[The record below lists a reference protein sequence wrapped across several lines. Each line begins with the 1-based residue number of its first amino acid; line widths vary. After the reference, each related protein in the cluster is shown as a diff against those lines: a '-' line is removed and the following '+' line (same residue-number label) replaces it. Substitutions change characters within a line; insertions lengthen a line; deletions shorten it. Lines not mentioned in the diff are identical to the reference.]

1 MRYRNGIRP
10 AVIIGSAC
18 IATAICL
25 IAWMPYQWEDAFMG
39 GVPFTI
45 LFVVSVILLVSAG
58 GLLRGAVWGR
68 NLLSIFL
75 HLLAASFILLFGGL
89 LFSFDAP
96 LAGRTGMVFVSLFVL
111 PAILIVALLVYLHSD
126 AFMTGMTTR
135 PSTPE
140 QRPAKVGRHLRWR
153 HLFAFLLALYAISWI
168 FGAPAVQT
176 AETRIT
182 ISRYKAIASV
192 SPTLAKDPNFPAF
205 ATHAAF
211 PILPGVILL
220 RQDGAAANLDGYGA
234 WVVYVWYG
242 FGSKRLMSYRLW
254 VS

>member
-25 IAWMPYQWEDAFMG
+25 MAWMPYQWEDAFMG

-45 LFVVSVILLVSAG
+45 ILVVSVILLVSAG
-58 GLLRGAVWGR
+58 GLLKGAMWGR
-68 NLLSIFL
+68 NLLSILL
-75 HLLAASFILLFGGL
+75 HLLAATFVLLFGGL

-96 LAGRTGMVFVSLFVL
+96 LAGRTGMVFVGLFVL

-126 AFMTGMTTR
+126 AFMNGLTEPPPATHQK
-135 PSTPE
+135 PE
-140 QRPAKVGRHLRWR
+140 KAKRKLGWR
-153 HLFAFLLALYAISWI
+153 SLVAVLLALYLLTWM

-182 ISRYKAIASV
+182 VLRYKMIASV

-211 PILPGVILL
+211 PVLPGVILL

-242 FGSKRLMSYRLW
+242 FGSKRLLSYRLW
-254 VS
+254 AS